1 MGSRIMPALSD
12 GRSFTN
18 YVSSGIYNNYLEDK
32 FHTPSDSNYR
42 MFLQRN
48 AKQVEKVTNSMVAYY
63 VKPPKMP
70 KVAQRVEG
78 EPDAHMVAGP
88 AGHQQ
93 PILNAA
99 YYKNLSRFNLKTRG

>member
-32 FHTPSDSNYR
+32 FKTPDDSQYR
-42 MFLQRN
+42 QFLQRN
-48 AKQVEKVTNSMVAYY
+48 AKQVEKVTNSLTAYY

-70 KVAQRVEG
+70 KVVRKVEG
-78 EPDAHMVAGP
+78 ESDAHMTAGIV
-88 AGHQQ
+88 GQQ
-93 PILNAA
+93 QTILNKD
-99 YYKNLSRFNLKTRG
+99 YYKNLARYNLKTR

>member
-48 AKQVEKVTNSMVAYY
+48 AKQVEKVTNSLVAYY

-70 KVAQRVEG
+70 QVAQRVEG

>member
-1 MGSRIMPALSD
+1 MGSRIMTALSD

-48 AKQVEKVTNSMVAYY
+48 AKQVEKVTNSLVAYY
-63 VKPPKMP
+63 VKTPKMP

>member
-1 MGSRIMPALSD
+1 MSRIMPALSD

-32 FHTPSDSNYR
+32 FKTPDDSQYR
-42 MFLQRN
+42 QFLQKN
-48 AKQVEKVTNSMVAYY
+48 AKQVEKVTNSLTAYY